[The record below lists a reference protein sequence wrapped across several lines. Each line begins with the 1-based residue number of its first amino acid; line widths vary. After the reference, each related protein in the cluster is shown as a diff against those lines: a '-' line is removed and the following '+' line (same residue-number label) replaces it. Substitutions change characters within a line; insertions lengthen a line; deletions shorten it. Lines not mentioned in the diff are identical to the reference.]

1 MRVDIETKW
10 RRGPIDGL
18 LETAVVNFLDE
29 LAWRGMLHQTTD
41 DAGLPAFLGTAGR
54 VAYCGFDPT
63 NTSLTIGNFIPIKL
77 LAHWQRCGHTPVV
90 LMGGGTGLIGDPSGK
105 DAERQLLDREQVQ
118 HNVECCRRIFE
129 RVLDF
134 DPALPNAARIVD
146 NADWLCGIGYL
157 DMLRDVGKHFSVN
170 MMIQKDSVRDRL
182 ENREQGISYTEFSY
196 MILQAYDFLHLRR
209 TMDCTVQ
216 IAGSDQYGNIV
227 AGIDLIRR
235 DLIEAGEEVPR
246 GYGITAPLIT
256 KSDGTKFGKTET
268 GAVWLTGDR
277 TSPYA
282 FHQFW
287 LNASDA
293 DVGKYL
299 RWFTFLAKDEIE
311 NIEARHAE
319 APHQRLAQKAVADEM
334 TRMMHGD
341 EELAR
346 AEAAAAALFSGDVSG
361 LDEGL
366 LDEVF
371 QDVANSDHARDA
383 LVGDGVS
390 LVDLLP
396 ETTLAGSK
404 REARQ
409 FLENGSVS
417 IKGVKVQP
425 DGALDRRLAASD
437 LLHDRTILLRR
448 GKKTWHA
455 TRWS

>member
-41 DAGLPAFLGTAGR
+41 DAGLPTFLGTAGR

-311 NIEARHAE
+311 DIEARHAE

-417 IKGVKVQP
+417 INGVKVQP